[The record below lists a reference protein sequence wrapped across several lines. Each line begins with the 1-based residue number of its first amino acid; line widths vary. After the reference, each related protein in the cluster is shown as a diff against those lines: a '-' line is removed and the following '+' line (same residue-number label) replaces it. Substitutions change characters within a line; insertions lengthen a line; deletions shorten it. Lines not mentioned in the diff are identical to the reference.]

1 MSNQQWLVSLPK
13 RETDDLIGGL
23 AYVSNKTFSYKNQ
36 AFSYNDMTRLDHWP
50 LGYNVSDLPRFLVQQ
65 ENLIDQLSPRTTK
78 RDFFQAPI
86 FFSYRTFKHLKSILS
101 VANWPCTLYR
111 IALSIEIQS
120 FSTVLLKLLM
130 SMI

>member
-1 MSNQQWLVSLPK
+1 M
-13 RETDDLIGGL
+13 IGGL

-78 RDFFQAPI
+78 RNFFQALI
-86 FFSYRTFKHLKSILS
+86 FFSYRTFKHLKVLFLWQTGH
-101 VANWPCTLYR
+101 APLYR